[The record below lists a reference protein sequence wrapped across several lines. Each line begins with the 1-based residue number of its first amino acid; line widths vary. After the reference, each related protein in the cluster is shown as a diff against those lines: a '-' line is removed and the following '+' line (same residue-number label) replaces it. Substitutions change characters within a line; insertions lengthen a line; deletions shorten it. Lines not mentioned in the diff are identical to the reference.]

1 MKKVFLCAAV
11 AVFSFASLSAQDVRF
26 GVKGGL
32 NLANLGGD
40 FGIYDGYYGGSDAE
54 MKVGFHIGGVAE
66 IKFSEKF
73 AVQPELLFSNQGY
86 KSKYSFAGASADYN
100 VNLNYVNLPIMVKF
114 FPIQGLSIEAGPQV
128 GFLISAKDELNDFEI
143 SIDPNDPENVDTSDK
158 YKTLDFGMN
167 IGVGYELPSGL
178 FFAARYN
185 IGVSKVDDTDD
196 GFYGILGSSLSR
208 KNRVF
213 QLSAGFMF

>member
-1 MKKVFLCAAV
+1 MKKLLVCAVV
-11 AVFSFASLSAQDVRF
+11 AVFSIGSLSAQDVRF

-32 NLANLGGD
+32 NLANLVGD
-40 FGIYDGYYGGSDAE
+40 FGIYDGYYGVDDPE

-66 IKFSEKF
+66 VKFSEKF

-86 KSKYSFAGASADYN
+86 KSKYDFAGAKADYK
-100 VNLNYVNLPIMVKF
+100 VNLNYINLPIMVKF
-114 FPIQGLSIEAGPQV
+114 FPIDGLSIEAGPQV
-128 GFLISAKDELNDFEI
+128 GFLIAAKDELNDYEI
-143 SIDPNDPENVDTSDK
+143 SIDPEDPDNVDTSDK
-158 YKTLDFGMN
+158 YKSIDFGMN
-167 IGVGYELPSGL
+167 IGAGYELPSGL

-185 IGVSKVDDTDD
+185 IGISKVDDVDD
-196 GFYGILGSSLSR
+196 GLTGIFSGSLSR